1 MLNFTKWKNVN
12 SKQKY
17 HFTNNW
23 KKLLNKGKNEILT
36 IIYEFNRIMSFSK
49 IQNRIIE
56 VFEIGGIKYDR
67 NYYKNN
73 ISSI

>member
-1 MLNFTKWKNVN
+1 M
-12 SKQKY
+12 
-17 HFTNNW
+17 

-36 IIYEFNRIMSFSK
+36 KIYEFNRIMSFSK

-56 VFEIGGIKYDR
+56 VFEIGGIKYGG